1 MSCQFSTLPNVV
13 MCQKYPFF
21 PGVDVKV
28 GSAVK
33 GLCRRSLV
41 LTYWVSGL
49 AGWASVLAAG
59 PQAWLQGLKPVAGPQ
74 ASGQLNI

>member
-1 MSCQFSTLPNVV
+1 

-49 AGWASVLAAG
+49 AGWASVLAGWASVLAAG